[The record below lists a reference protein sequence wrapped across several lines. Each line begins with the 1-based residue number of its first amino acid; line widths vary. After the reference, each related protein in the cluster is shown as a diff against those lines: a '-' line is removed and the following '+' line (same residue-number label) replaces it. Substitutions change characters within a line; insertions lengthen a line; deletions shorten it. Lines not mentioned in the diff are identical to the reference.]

1 MEHTS
6 CGACREQAKKSVQK
20 KSEELNNLTIQHR
33 EYVLQHDG
41 LPDRVVR
48 LQQEVDTLQKTVDD
62 KTREI
67 ETVKYQY
74 AARNAQQVEKLEQLR
89 ADLETRT
96 QAKNSDV
103 KEAARSLAAAEASY
117 NNELARIE
125 GERLRQ
131 EETAQANLKIARSE
145 AFAQGETAKR
155 LASQLAASNAEV
167 NALNEGT
174 IPCYIWST
182 APLLLPLMGSL
193 ERHIAAP
200 RPAVHR
206 QGTVPSSVMQS
217 KDSIRAI

>member
-1 MEHTS
+1 M
-6 CGACREQAKKSVQK
+6 
-20 KSEELNNLTIQHR
+20 
-33 EYVLQHDG
+33 
-41 LPDRVVR
+41 
-48 LQQEVDTLQKTVDD
+48 QKTVDD

-89 ADLETRT
+89 ADQDTLT
-96 QAKNSDV
+96 QAKNSDA
-103 KEAARSLAAAEASY
+103 KEAARSLAVAEASY

-131 EETAQANLKIARSE
+131 EETAQANLKIARQE

-174 IPCYIWST
+174 IPSYVSSM
-182 APLLLPLMGSL
+182 APLFLPLMGSHGQHTATPL
-193 ERHIAAP
+193 
-200 RPAVHR
+200 PAR
-206 QGTVPSSVMQS
+206 TGRMQCHHV
-217 KDSIRAI
+217 